1 MSTLAVWFA
10 SLVRAF
16 TGWDVSPVAHSPAP
30 LTPAHGW
37 LLPTPA
43 TVVAR
48 RAMPTFHSCSTAA
61 EARSRS

>member
-1 MSTLAVWFA
+1 MTTLAVWFA

-16 TGWDVSPVAHSPAP
+16 TSWDVSLAPYRLAP

-43 TVVAR
+43 TVAAR
-48 RAMPTFHSCSTAA
+48 RTMPTSHSCWTAA
-61 EARSRS
+61 EARPRS